1 MSLYQEDK
9 KLYRFMKH
17 IEFIRGYFKDG
28 EWVDV
33 VNLDHVHLEGITRK
47 EAQFLYEKE
56 CRKKK
61 KYDSM
66 LGRIKSTVTQRAV
79 MILDDNYKT
88 LLELM
93 DIFGKDFIDE
103 KDLDSI
109 LVDVKSFYDKYY
121 RDRESNIEK
130 NTSSKPTNEEDTLSR

>member
-1 MSLYQEDK
+1 
-9 KLYRFMKH
+9 
-17 IEFIRGYFKDG
+17 
-28 EWVDV
+28 
-33 VNLDHVHLEGITRK
+33 
-47 EAQFLYEKE
+47 
-56 CRKKK
+56 
-61 KYDSM
+61 M
-66 LGRIKSTVTQRAV
+66 LGRIKSAVTQRAV

-121 RDRESNIEK
+121 RNRESEK
-130 NTSSKPTNEEDTLSR
+130 NTSSQPTTQESALER

>member
-1 MSLYQEDK
+1 MSLYEEDK
-9 KLYRFMKH
+9 KLYRFLKH

-28 EWVDV
+28 EWIDV
-33 VNLDHVHLEGITRK
+33 VNPEHLHLEGISRQ
-47 EAQFLYEKE
+47 EAEFLYEKE
-56 CRKKK
+56 CKKKK
-61 KYDSM
+61 KYDSV
-66 LGRIKSTVTQRAV
+66 LGRIKSAVTQRAV

-109 LVDVKSFYDKYY
+109 LVNVKSFYDKHY
-121 RDRESNIEK
+121 RNRESNIES
-130 NTSSKPTNEEDTLSR
+130 NTSGQPANEEDALSK